1 MTNLLRADFRRL
13 FKNRAFYICTALL
26 FVAGVALPLI
36 HYFTMRDYP
45 NGLYFGIYFTEY
57 ALIAVIAL
65 AAFSALFIGADYSD
79 GTIRNKLVAGSRRS
93 SVYLSNFAV
102 QVVTGLILCI
112 VYLVPYVIIGT
123 TFLGDFPD
131 NGVRLILVS
140 LATTV
145 SFASIF
151 TLIAMLSSSKARSA
165 VICLVCAIALIAAG
179 LIVSNGLAEPEFY
192 STYSLDADGNVLE
205 TYDDPNPGYI
215 SGTKRTVLMAVND
228 LNPGAQAM
236 RVFTKDGFSNIP
248 EVGKTD
254 ALCDLAIIVLTTG
267 AGILIFKKKDL
278 K

>member
-13 FKNRAFYICTALL
+13 FKNRAFYICAALL
-26 FVAGVALPLI
+26 FIAGVALPLI
-36 HYFTMRDYP
+36 HYLTMRDYP
-45 NGLYFGIYFTEY
+45 NGLSFSMYFTEY

-102 QVVTGLILCI
+102 QIVTGLILCI
-112 VYLVPYVIIGT
+112 AYLVPYIIIGT
-123 TFLGDFPD
+123 TLIGSFPD

-140 LATTV
+140 LAMTV
-145 SFASIF
+145 SFASVF
-151 TLIAMLSSSKARSA
+151 TLITMLSSSKARSA
-165 VICLVCAIALIAAG
+165 VICLVCAIALMAAG
-179 LIVSNGLAEPEFY
+179 LIVSNALAEPEFY
-192 STYSLDADGNVLE
+192 EVYLGNTDGSYEVQQ
-205 TYDDPNPGYI
+205 TPNPNYI
-215 SGTKRTVLMAVND
+215 SGTKRTVLMTVND

-236 RVFTKDGFSNIP
+236 RIFTKDGFGSLP
-248 EVGKTD
+248 KVGKRD
-254 ALCDLAIIVLTTG
+254 ALYDLAIIVLTTG

>member
-13 FKNRAFYICTALL
+13 IKNRAFYICTALL
-26 FVAGVALPLI
+26 FVAGMALPLI

-45 NGLYFGIYFTEY
+45 NALEFDIYFTEY
-57 ALIAVIAL
+57 ALIAVVAL
-65 AAFSALFIGADYSD
+65 AAFTALFVGADYSD
-79 GTIRNKLVAGSRRS
+79 GTIRNKLVAGSRRAC
-93 SVYLSNFAV
+93 VYLSNFAV
-102 QVVTGLILCI
+102 QIVTGLVLCI

-123 TFLGDFPD
+123 SLIGKFPD

-140 LATTV
+140 LAMTV

-151 TLIAMLSSSKARSA
+151 TLITMLSSSKARSA

-179 LIVSNGLAEPEFY
+179 LIVSNALAEPEFY
-192 STYSLDADGNVLE
+192 STYSLDADGNVVE
-205 TYDDPNPGYI
+205 QNDTPNPSYI

-254 ALCDLAIIVLTTG
+254 ALYDLAILVLTTG

>member
-13 FKNRAFYICTALL
+13 IKNRAFYICTALL

-45 NGLYFGIYFTEY
+45 NALEFDIYFTEY
-57 ALIAVIAL
+57 ALIAVVAL
-65 AAFSALFIGADYSD
+65 AAFTALFVGADYSD

-93 SVYLSNFAV
+93 CVYLSNLAV
-102 QVVTGLILCI
+102 QVVTGLVLCI
-112 VYLVPYVIIGT
+112 AYLVPYVIIGT
-123 TFLGDFPD
+123 SLIGSFPE

-140 LATTV
+140 LAMTV

-151 TLIAMLSSSKARSA
+151 TLITMLSSSKARSA
-165 VICLVCAIALIAAG
+165 VICLVCAIALSAAG
-179 LIVSNGLAEPEFY
+179 LIVSNALAEPEFY
-192 STYSLDADGNVLE
+192 SSYYTSADGSIME
-205 TYDDPNPGYI
+205 QYDEPNPSYI

-236 RVFTKDGFSNIP
+236 RIFTKDGFGTLP
-248 EVGKTD
+248 KVGKTD
-254 ALCDLAIIVLTTG
+254 VLYDLAIIVLTTG

>member
-13 FKNRAFYICTALL
+13 FKNRAFYICTVLL
-26 FVAGVALPLI
+26 FIAGAALALI
-36 HYFTMRDYP
+36 HYLTMRDYP
-45 NGLYFGIYFTEY
+45 PALSFDTCFTEY
-57 ALIAVIAL
+57 ALLAVIAL

-93 SVYLSNFAV
+93 SVYLSNLAV
-102 QVVTGLILCI
+102 QTVTGLILCI
-112 VYLVPYVIIGT
+112 AYLVPYIIIGT
-123 TFLGDFPD
+123 TLISDFPD

-140 LATTV
+140 LAMTV

-165 VICLVCAIALIAAG
+165 VICLVCAIALMAAG
-179 LIVSNGLAEPEFY
+179 LIVSNALAEPKFY
-192 STYSLDADGNVLE
+192 STYSLDADGAIVE
-205 TYDDPNPGYI
+205 THDTPNPGYI
-215 SGTKRTVLMAVND
+215 SGTQRTVLMAVND

-236 RVFTKDGFSNIP
+236 RIFTKDGFGSLP

-254 ALCDLAIIVLTTG
+254 ALYDLAIIVLTTG